1 MAGPTSSF
9 VVKRLVIVEIFWQRE
24 FDSAIDERPHLTLF
38 MRSLKR

>member
-9 VVKRLVIVEIFWQRE
+9 VVKRMVIGEIFWQRE
-24 FDSAIDERPHLTLF
+24 FDSAIDERPHTLF